1 METKIYNID
10 SKDRNST
17 LNTNSHDFSFTH
29 TSSGNLEPFSEKN
42 VVEMKITSIEIP
54 NSFYFINATKGN
66 NTFTYSGTKTLT
78 SGSYTKT
85 ELIAHLNTIASS
97 AIFSYD
103 STTDKVTFTYSG
115 TGLTFAETSTDY
127 DSIGTILGFALTTYS
142 GTTTAPNTMELP
154 QEKYIFLQI
163 NDYGN
168 IIHKNRRYVSKIY
181 SDNSTRHDDLNR
193 ETALKFVTSTIKFN
207 QPRDIKVL
215 NIT

>member
-127 DSIGTILGFALTTYS
+127 DSIGTILGSKSLYT
-142 GTTTAPNTMELP
+142 GKNELKEWSIYAGNP
-154 QEKYIFLQI
+154 LRYFRERSKNSLELSKKVISLPFHPYIEKKEINKILNLLDKFFL
-163 NDYGN
+163 
-168 IIHKNRRYVSKIY
+168 
-181 SDNSTRHDDLNR
+181 LN
-193 ETALKFVTSTIKFN
+193 FN
-207 QPRDIKVL
+207 KL
-215 NIT
+215 